1 MGGGEARPM
10 LGQLLWGI
18 LWLPWKPP
26 QVPAFAQPVLCSEE
40 PLSWEGVESC
50 GCNLERWGELFKVN
64 PGGFQDPTPV
74 SLCFLPTGESWQAR
88 CWTSTR
94 SSQRP
99 AGLGSVCGRAPSK
112 NFKVRFPFSLSCQSF
127 AVLNASPSRWGSHW
141 SCCTPALCC

>member
-18 LWLPWKPP
+18 LWLPWKHP
-26 QVPAFAQPVLCSEE
+26 QVPAFAQPVPCSEE
-40 PLSWEGVESC
+40 PLLGEGVESC

-64 PGGFQDPTPV
+64 LGGFQDPTPV
-74 SLCFLPTGESWQAR
+74 SPCFHPTGKSWWMG
-88 CWTSTR
+88 CWTSTC

-99 AGLGSVCGRAPSK
+99 AGLGSVCGWAPSK
-112 NFKVRFPFSLSCQSF
+112 NFKVRFSFYFLS
-127 AVLNASPSRWGSHW
+127 VLCCFNASPSRWGSRW